1 MNKKA
6 IDKIYLQRFIESM
19 ENDYQKWTMTHCSG
33 ADWSWTEYH
42 SPDYH
47 SPDKEKGGSNRIS
60 FGFSLNHAGAAS
72 NGVWNWEVPFS
83 VINPFTHTF
92 WRFRKAQNKMR
103 SFLKNKEKLEHLQKL
118 EKAL

>member
-6 IDKIYLQRFIESM
+6 IDKIYLQRFLESM
-19 ENDYQKWTMTHCSG
+19 ENDYEKWTMTHCAG
-33 ADWSWTEYH
+33 ADWSWTEYY

-47 SPDKEKGGSNRIS
+47 SPDAEKGGSNRVR
-60 FGFSLNHAGAAS
+60 FGFSLNHVGAAL
-72 NGVWNWEVPFS
+72 NGVWNWEIPFS
-83 VINPFTHTF
+83 VLNPFTRTF

-103 SFLKNKEKLEHLQKL
+103 SFLKNKEKLEHLEKL